1 MIAAVTT
8 ITTSMEPQSLVE
20 TGESVHTIECF
31 AAMNTVAWHPSK
43 YLLAYA
49 GDEQEPRPGGGT
61 AMIGNLRIFGFS
73 G

>member
-1 MIAAVTT
+1 
-8 ITTSMEPQSLVE
+8 VE
-20 TGESVHTIECF
+20 SGETVHKIDCY

-49 GDEQEPRPGGGT
+49 GDEQESRPGGGGT
-61 AMIGNLRIFGFS
+61 VMAGNLRVFGFS